1 MVRIR
6 RFGIVHTANM
16 VAALYAF
23 IALIFAAFFAL
34 FGALGVAIAPRGSEV
49 SSQLGAGIVG
59 ILIVAVLLVVFYAV
73 VGWVFTAV
81 ACAIYNV
88 VAGWFGGIEVQIE
101 SSTPVGPAGG
111 YPAYGYPAP
120 YPARYPAP
128 GGYPAP
134 AQPGTPPAPWGGG
147 TTPPP
152 APGR

>member
-34 FGALGVAIAPRGSEV
+34 FGVLGVAVAPRGSAV
-49 SSQLGAGIVG
+49 SNQLGAGIVG
-59 ILIVAVLLVVFYAV
+59 VLILAVVLVLFYAV
-73 VGWVFTAV
+73 VGWVFTAI

-101 SSTPVGPAGG
+101 SSAPAAPGGG
-111 YPAYGYPAP
+111 YPAYGYPAG
-120 YPARYPAP
+120 YGYPAP
-128 GGYPAP
+128 GGQYPAP
-134 AQPGTPPAPWGGG
+134 GPGGPAPSGGG
-147 TTPPP
+147 NLPPP